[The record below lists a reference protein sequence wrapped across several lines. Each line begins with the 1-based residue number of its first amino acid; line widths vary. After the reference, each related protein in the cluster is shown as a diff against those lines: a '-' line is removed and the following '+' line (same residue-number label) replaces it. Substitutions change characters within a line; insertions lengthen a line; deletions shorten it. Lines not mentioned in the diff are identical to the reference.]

1 MSIDRR
7 DGAVL
12 DEGAVERYVIDPS
25 GTTWDVDRLAACH
38 GASEAPI
45 IASVQTMI
53 EALVIDKGYAGLRIS
68 AVGCQVFL
76 NATMIFPATLA
87 ALLSAVA
94 AQRSQLIITGCH
106 RDHWCFKI
114 LGSKAEGLDH
124 IQALAAQHRE
134 PTTIRSRTLS
144 RAALARSST
153 PELASAME
161 LIGASR
167 GKLDGELLAKISELT
182 ARRFLVC
189 SWQPGRHVWRVEQA
203 GTGYGKSHLN
213 LGHHQT
219 LGNQPAYQYGCWA
232 HDHYLAVKEGAAA
245 VVEEVDALMFSP
257 DTGRLRAR
265 HRRILAPMIDEAGRT
280 VLFSTSVRD
289 ATIDLGSGDAGAT
302 PGT

>member
-12 DEGAVERYVIDPS
+12 DEGAAERYVIDPS
-25 GTTWDVDRLAACH
+25 GTTWDVDQLAACH

-144 RAALARSST
+144 RAALARSNT
-153 PELASAME
+153 PELARAME
-161 LIGASR
+161 LIGESGGR
-167 GKLDGELLAKISELT
+167 LDGDFLAIAT
-182 ARRFLVC
+182 D
-189 SWQPGRHVWRVEQA
+189 
-203 GTGYGKSHLN
+203 
-213 LGHHQT
+213 GH
-219 LGNQPAYQYGCWA
+219 
-232 HDHYLAVKEGAAA
+232 
-245 VVEEVDALMFSP
+245 
-257 DTGRLRAR
+257 LRATIVR
-265 HRRILAPMIDEAGRT
+265 GHRGTPMPRERNDPFGFTGLSPFEIDDIVSYLRSLER
-280 VLFSTSVRD
+280 
-289 ATIDLGSGDAGAT
+289 
-302 PGT
+302 